1 MIYLA
6 YLDFHELLLD
16 GLLLGGGLAG
26 VLVRVQLQRQLLVR
40 LFDVVFRRELAR
52 RQTQA
57 LVPSEG
63 VTVKQSQKNDN
74 NPSKRESSECVSGC
88 VSE

>member
-40 LFDVVFRRELAR
+40 LFDVVRATASSDSED
-52 RQTQA
+52 
-57 LVPSEG
+57 LVEILGATKTSM
-63 VTVKQSQKNDN
+63 DF
-74 NPSKRESSECVSGC
+74 
-88 VSE
+88 